1 MAGNALCDVALR
13 MRAAELYDEGRG
25 RASVAALLGV
35 PEETVRQ
42 WLSAYES
49 VGIEALA
56 LMGARKTACP
66 FETKAAAVRAVVG
79 GGMTEPGAM
88 ARFGICSPSA
98 FKRWLRAYR
107 GGAGA
112 PGPKPKGGPP
122 GPKPRPARPTREQG
136 PGRRVQR
143 LGAERT
149 PT

>member
-1 MAGNALCDVALR
+1 MAGDALCDVALR

-107 GGAGA
+107 GA
-112 PGPKPKGGPP
+112 PG
-122 GPKPRPARPTREQG
+122 R
-136 PGRRVQR
+136 PGRSPRAGR
-143 LGAERT
+143 GGR
-149 PT
+149 PRRRRR